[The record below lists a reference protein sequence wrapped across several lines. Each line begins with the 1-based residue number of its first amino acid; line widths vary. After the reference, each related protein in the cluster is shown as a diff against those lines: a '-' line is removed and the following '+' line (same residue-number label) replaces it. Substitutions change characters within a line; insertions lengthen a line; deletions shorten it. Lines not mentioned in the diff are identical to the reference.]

1 MTILYI
7 DTESDIRTKEI
18 ISIQLKW
25 DKYTE
30 IIKNFKHLERLYALW
45 ENSEAVIMYNAPYDM
60 GVLSSLKGE
69 GFGFEYVNNAWN
81 LLICGYKYTVKRI
94 GGFRNRIKPH
104 KNAPPVI
111 DLLKLWSILVSDRD
125 ISLKSL
131 IRKELKET
139 PIPFSEENAKTRA
152 YQLQDVI
159 QLEKLWHV
167 FLKKIENIPTV
178 QNYTFKQ
185 WVTICTPA
193 TFSKIA
199 YKDRYTRL
207 KQWQEHNNEQNKL
220 YNLDNALTQA
230 YNGGITCALYHGT
243 VKDTAW
249 YDIHGAYAHVI
260 EYLNT
265 DKYKVYNWCRVHIL
279 PRKTPA
285 LCKVST
291 NTFITSINSSLKIFQ
306 TKEKR
311 DWFMWNFDIF
321 ALELLFDN
329 ADIEILEIYEPIGL
343 NDVPRALSAEWAELK
358 EQEEKAHGKTTLR
371 EYYKFL
377 SNTSYGI
384 TAQRNPYKTIHT
396 NMCIAGI
403 ITSRAHLILCEM
415 IHTAKNVGCD
425 WLYSDT
431 DSICI
436 RLNGVN
442 PALLEGVLNKI
453 IAPYS
458 CGCEFIG
465 TTKILSLK
473 RYIAYNGIDV
483 SGEKVPDKVRLHG
496 KSIYYLDEL
505 DMSAMLSGT
514 KMYSPL
520 LIGQIGANT
529 ERTYNRCLKLN
540 PHITNP
546 HPFMFETKIDT
557 GKCKQD
563 FFDQWVQHIDTKLT
577 VPTGARVDDEFSRDF
592 FTFQS
597 LRHAEYY
604 YAGKMSEDVDICG
617 MSYRLWDVED
627 KLFFGDD

>member
-7 DTESDIRTKEI
+7 DTESDIHTKEI

-25 DKYTE
+25 GKYTE

-199 YKDRYTRL
+199 YKDRYPQL

-265 DKYKVYNWCRVHIL
+265 DKYKVYNWCRVHTL

-311 DWFMWNFDIF
+311 DWFMWNFDIY

-415 IHTAKNVGCD
+415 IHTAKNAGCD

-442 PALLEGVLNKI
+442 PAKLEEELNAV

-540 PHITNP
+540 QHITNP

-563 FFDQWVQHIDTKLT
+563 FFDQWIQHIDTKLT
-577 VPTGARVDDEFSRDF
+577 VPAGARVDDEFSRDF

-604 YAGKMSEDVDICG
+604 YAGKMSEDEDICG

>member
-1 MTILYI
+1 MTILYV
-7 DTESDIRTKEI
+7 DTESDIITKEI

-25 DKYTE
+25 GKYTE
-30 IIKNFKHLERLYALW
+30 IIKNFNHLERLYALW

-81 LLICGYKYTVKRI
+81 LLICGCKYTVKRI
-94 GGFRNRIKPH
+94 GGFRNRIKPY

-131 IRKELKET
+131 IRKELKEN

-159 QLEKLWHV
+159 QLEKLWSV

-178 QNYTFKQ
+178 QHYTFKQ

-199 YKDRYTRL
+199 YKDRYPEL
-207 KQWQEHNNEQNKL
+207 KQWQDHNNKQNKL
-220 YNLDNALTQA
+220 FNLDNALTQA

-243 VKDTAW
+243 VNNTAW
-249 YDIHGAYAHVI
+249 FDIHGAYAHVI

-265 DKYKVYNWCRVHIL
+265 DQYKIYNWSRVRTM
-279 PRKTPA
+279 PKKTPA

-311 DWFMWNFDIF
+311 EWFMWNFDIF
-321 ALELLFDN
+321 GLELLFNN
-329 ADIEILEIYEPIGL
+329 ADIEILEIYKPIGL

-358 EQEEKAHGKTTLR
+358 EKEEKAHGKTTLR

-415 IHTAKNVGCD
+415 IHTARQKGCD

-431 DSICI
+431 DSICV

-442 PALLEGVLNKI
+442 PAELEEELNKV

-473 RYIAYNGIDV
+473 RYIAYNGKDLDDNLIP
-483 SGEKVPDKVRLHG
+483 SKVRLHG
-496 KSIYYLDEL
+496 KSIYYIDEI
-505 DMSAMLSGT
+505 DMSSMLSGQ
-514 KMYSPL
+514 KNYSPL
-520 LIGQIGANT
+520 LISQIGANT
-529 ERTYNRCLKLN
+529 ERTFNRCLKLN
-540 PHITNP
+540 TTITNP
-546 HPFMFETKIDT
+546 HPFMFETRIDT

-563 FFDQWVQHIDTKLT
+563 FFDQWIQHIDTKLT
-577 VPTGARVDDEFSRDF
+577 VPKGARIDDEFKRDF
-592 FTFQS
+592 FIFQS

-617 MSYRLWDVED
+617 LSYRLWDVED
-627 KLFFGDD
+627 KMMFGDD

>member
-7 DTESDIRTKEI
+7 DTESDIHTKEI

-25 DKYTE
+25 GKYTE

-199 YKDRYTRL
+199 YKDRYPQL

-265 DKYKVYNWCRVHIL
+265 DKYKVYNWCRVHTL

-311 DWFMWNFDIF
+311 DWFMWNFDIY

-415 IHTAKNVGCD
+415 IHTAKNAGCD

-442 PALLEGVLNKI
+442 PAKLEEELNAV

-465 TTKILSLK
+465 KTKILSLK

-505 DMSAMLSGT
+505 DMSAMLSGA

-540 PHITNP
+540 QRITNP